1 MPTQKKIDQL
11 LIYVNFYQHA
21 KNQICSINISLI
33 CSGDMVDYKIL
44 QSDWLRTIWPI
55 SHEQKF
61 SQTCNLCRNL
71 ANNINFHYRPNSVK
85 INAKSFQ

>member
-1 MPTQKKIDQL
+1 MPTPKKIDQL

-21 KNQICSINISLI
+21 KNQVISLI

-61 SQTCNLCRNL
+61 SQTCDLCRNL

-85 INAKSFQ
+85 IKDKSFQ